1 MLFKFVRLLLIS
13 RACVQAKSEGVK
25 FKEGEELPETID
37 FLDFIFEVCL
47 LFDSLGKAGFSF
59 VKSDLETK
67 SGIIR
72 VIHDKNPE
80 DNHTLQQ
87 VNYHFRSLLS
97 LLLLFL
103 FIRFIYSFSFIY
115 SYFSFVCVLA
125 VCPFSQMAIVCALSH
140 TDARHLHIDG
150 GA

>member
-1 MLFKFVRLLLIS
+1 M
-13 RACVQAKSEGVK
+13 QAKSEGVK

-80 DNHTLQQ
+80 ANHTLQQ
-87 VNYHFRSLLS
+87 VNHHFRC
-97 LLLLFL
+97 
-103 FIRFIYSFSFIY
+103 YS
-115 SYFSFVCVLA
+115 
-125 VCPFSQMAIVCALSH
+125 
-140 TDARHLHIDG
+140 
-150 GA
+150 

>member
-1 MLFKFVRLLLIS
+1 M
-13 RACVQAKSEGVK
+13 QAKSEGVK

-80 DNHTLQQ
+80 ANHTLQQ
-87 VNYHFRSLLS
+87 VNHHYSRCYSYCNYYSYYYSYLFVLSIRSH
-97 LLLLFL
+97 L
-103 FIRFIYSFSFIY
+103 FINYILSSHLFA
-115 SYFSFVCVLA
+115 VLA
-125 VCPFSQMAIVCALSH
+125 VCPF
-140 TDARHLHIDG
+140 
-150 GA
+150 

>member
-1 MLFKFVRLLLIS
+1 
-13 RACVQAKSEGVK
+13 VQAKSEGVK

-80 DNHTLQQ
+80 ANHTLQQ
-87 VNYHFRSLLS
+87 VNHHSPLIIL
-97 LLLLFL
+97 
-103 FIRFIYSFSFIY
+103 IIPIYSFPIFVSHLFIN
-115 SYFSFVCVLA
+115 
-125 VCPFSQMAIVCALSH
+125 
-140 TDARHLHIDG
+140 
-150 GA
+150 